1 MKNKKVGIF
10 RWIWYAVLGFLV
22 VGYILMP
29 FFQTVLQAVQTE
41 DGYSLQV
48 FGQFFSNPNQRKV
61 IGNTVVLGVLS
72 VFTCGVI
79 GIMLA
84 MYMTFLVGKWKKVIH
99 ILLLSPMMIPG
110 VITVISFIQ
119 LYGESGIL
127 TKAVQYALHLEKIPY
142 EFQGLGAIVFV
153 ITYTQYVYF
162 YLNVYVALKYVDNSG
177 IEAARSM
184 GASWWKIFRDVIWPV
199 ITPAVLSS
207 AIVTFASGISAFSA
221 PNLIGG
227 GYKVLS
233 TQIVRSKANNHM
245 EMASVQVIVL
255 FLISLAVM
263 MTIQYFGKR
272 YRGAKHRAKYTD
284 SGGKRTAQCAFDCE
298 QTDCIFADCV
308 YYPSDCHNCISV
320 FYRDKFYHA
329 GNFPTCIHIGKLSGN
344 F

>member
-10 RWIWYAVLGFLV
+10 RWIWYAVLGFLI

-48 FGQFFSNPNQRKV
+48 CGQFFSNPNQRQV
-61 IGNTVVLGVLS
+61 IGNTDS
-72 VFTCGVI
+72 TPSTTVFTCGVI

-153 ITYTQYVYF
+153 ITYTHTVY
-162 YLNVYVALKYVDNSG
+162 K
-177 IEAARSM
+177 
-184 GASWWKIFRDVIWPV
+184 
-199 ITPAVLSS
+199 
-207 AIVTFASGISAFSA
+207 
-221 PNLIGG
+221 
-227 GYKVLS
+227 
-233 TQIVRSKANNHM
+233 
-245 EMASVQVIVL
+245 
-255 FLISLAVM
+255 
-263 MTIQYFGKR
+263 
-272 YRGAKHRAKYTD
+272 
-284 SGGKRTAQCAFDCE
+284 
-298 QTDCIFADCV
+298 
-308 YYPSDCHNCISV
+308 
-320 FYRDKFYHA
+320 
-329 GNFPTCIHIGKLSGN
+329 
-344 F
+344 

>member
-1 MKNKKVGIF
+1 MDLVCGT
-10 RWIWYAVLGFLV
+10 RFLI

-127 TKAVQYALHLEKIPY
+127 TKAIQYALHLEGRY
-142 EFQGLGAIVFV
+142 RMNFRGL
-153 ITYTQYVYF
+153 
-162 YLNVYVALKYVDNSG
+162 
-177 IEAARSM
+177 ARLC
-184 GASWWKIFRDVIWPV
+184 
-199 ITPAVLSS
+199 LSS
-207 AIVTFASGISAFSA
+207 
-221 PNLIGG
+221 LIH
-227 GYKVLS
+227 S
-233 TQIVRSKANNHM
+233 M
-245 EMASVQVIVL
+245 
-255 FLISLAVM
+255 
-263 MTIQYFGKR
+263 
-272 YRGAKHRAKYTD
+272 
-284 SGGKRTAQCAFDCE
+284 
-298 QTDCIFADCV
+298 CIF
-308 YYPSDCHNCISV
+308 
-320 FYRDKFYHA
+320 
-329 GNFPTCIHIGKLSGN
+329 T
-344 F
+344 